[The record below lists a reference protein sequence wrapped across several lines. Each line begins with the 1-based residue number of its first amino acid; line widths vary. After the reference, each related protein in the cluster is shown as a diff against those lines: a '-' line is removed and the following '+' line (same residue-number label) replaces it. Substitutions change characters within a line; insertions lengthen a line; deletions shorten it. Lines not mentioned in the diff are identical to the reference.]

1 CARYALYGNNYKQE
15 SANRFDVW

>member
-1 CARYALYGNNYKQE
+1 CARYALHGNNYKQE